1 MSAAPIVSIE
11 SAALQKGM
19 PANIEAE
26 HFVLGSILLDKE
38 GTVFPRVAGSLTD
51 SDFNIEKH
59 RRIFLRMGEL
69 HGRGERIE
77 YLTLTNELE
86 RHDQLESVDGIA
98 YIASLT
104 DGLPRLKSIDSY
116 IRIVKDKARLR
127 ELIVTCQG
135 VACRAID
142 GSEEPDQLIAD
153 AQSRFL
159 RLTDGSGTKTAVA
172 TREIAERYPG
182 GVSALLDPSKG
193 EKGLSTP
200 FARFDQ
206 MTSGLHPGE
215 LIIIAARPSM
225 GKTALALNIAEYVAS
240 DRPGR
245 TGQPV
250 ALFSLEMSRQ
260 SLMQRL
266 LCAVARV
273 DSHRYRDGYLNQAE
287 HGRLSTALTS
297 ISSSRLFID
306 DKADTNVME
315 VGAKCRRIQG
325 EHGLA
330 LAILDYLQLLS
341 SAVRRENRTQ
351 EMTTISRSL
360 KLLARDLDVPLIA
373 LSQLNRSPELR
384 SNNRPQLSDLRESGS
399 IEQDADLVAFI
410 FREEVYKPDRE
421 ELRGRAELIIAKQR
435 NGPIGRI
442 PLTFIN
448 KFMRF
453 EDFAEQEAE

>member
-1 MSAAPIVSIE
+1 M
-11 SAALQKGM
+11 
-19 PANIEAE
+19 
-26 HFVLGSILLDKE
+26 
-38 GTVFPRVAGSLTD
+38 
-51 SDFNIEKH
+51 
-59 RRIFLRMGEL
+59 
-69 HGRGERIE
+69 
-77 YLTLTNELE
+77 
-86 RHDQLESVDGIA
+86 IA
-98 YIASLT
+98 
-104 DGLPRLKSIDSY
+104 
-116 IRIVKDKARLR
+116 
-127 ELIVTCQG
+127 TCHG
-135 VACRAID
+135 VASRALN

-153 AQSRFL
+153 AQFRFL
-159 RLTDGSGTKTAVA
+159 RLTDGSGTKTALA
-172 TREIAERYPG
+172 TRAIAERYPG
-182 GVSALLDPSKG
+182 GISALLDPSKG

-250 ALFSLEMSRQ
+250 VVFSLEMSKQ

-266 LCAVARV
+266 LCAAARV
-273 DSHRYRDGYLNQAE
+273 DSHRYRDGYLNQE
-287 HGRLSTALTS
+287 ERRRLSAALTS
-297 ISSSRLFID
+297 ITSSRLFID
-306 DKADTNVME
+306 DKADTNLLE
-315 VGAKCRRIQG
+315 VAAKCRRIQG

-341 SAVRRENRTQ
+341 SAERRENRTQ
-351 EMTTISRSL
+351 EMTAISRSL
-360 KLLARDLDVPLIA
+360 KLLARDLGIPIIA

-421 ELRGRAELIIAKQR
+421 DLRGRAELIIGKQR

-448 KFMRF
+448 RFMRF
-453 EDFAEQEAE
+453 EDFAERAGVG